1 MFGQETSEE
10 IAAKL
15 LYSYQQALNNL
26 PQKMLIKDVR
36 VDKFHGWDNEDIS
49 GEERTPKKVETKKS
63 KTNNCRLLLDAKLDL
78 NLSKS
83 LAMVESRQW
92 WENVEVLSQRC
103 SYISPNVFS
112 GLNGCLYVGSSVK

>member
-15 LYSYQQALNNL
+15 LHSYQQALNNL

-36 VDKFHGWDNEDIS
+36 IDKFHGWDNEDIS

-63 KTNNCRLLLDAKLDL
+63 KTNNCRLLLDA
-78 NLSKS
+78 NF
-83 LAMVESRQW
+83 
-92 WENVEVLSQRC
+92 
-103 SYISPNVFS
+103 I
-112 GLNGCLYVGSSVK
+112 

>member
-36 VDKFHGWDNEDIS
+36 VDKFHG
-49 GEERTPKKVETKKS
+49 
-63 KTNNCRLLLDAKLDL
+63 
-78 NLSKS
+78 
-83 LAMVESRQW
+83 
-92 WENVEVLSQRC
+92 
-103 SYISPNVFS
+103 
-112 GLNGCLYVGSSVK
+112 